1 MRWAG
6 AGIAMAILTKGF
18 GEHQGCPCC
27 FAGFWVND
35 VRGRESLEDVRRND
49 ATNVRW
55 MAGMAVNG
63 ICY

>member
-1 MRWAG
+1 
-6 AGIAMAILTKGF
+6 MAILTKGF